1 MRLFPVILL
10 AAVLPSLAL
19 ADAMKGAQ
27 LSASCAHCHGTDGNS
42 SSGQYPTLAG
52 QTPEYS
58 LPPDQGLQGR
68 PAQGSDDVADG
79 RYPDRAGHAGPRR
92 LLLLTERRRGS
103 FKPDP
108 TQVAEGKKI
117 VEEAKCNACHPP
129 SFKGAKEVPR
139 LTRQK
144 YPYLVK
150 QLKDYRDGVRTNDD
164 GLMAPSVKG
173 LTDAQIDAIAQYI
186 SSL

>member
-1 MRLFPVILL
+1 MRWFPAILL
-10 AAVLPSLAL
+10 AAALPSLAL

-52 QTPEYS
+52 QTPEYIS
-58 LPPDQGLQGR
+58 RQIKAFKEGR
-68 PAQGSDDVADG
+68 RKDPMMSPMVGI
-79 RYPDRAGHAGPRR
+79 
-92 LLLLTERRRGS
+92 LTEQDTQDLGDFFSSQSAARGS

-108 TQVAEGKKI
+108 AQVAAGKKL
-117 VEEAKCNACHPP
+117 VEEVKCTACHPP

-150 QLKDYRDGVRTNDD
+150 QMKDFRDGVRTNDD
-164 GLMAPSVKG
+164 GLMGPAVKG
-173 LTDAQIDAIAQYI
+173 LTDEQIDAIAQYI

>member
-1 MRLFPVILL
+1 MRFRLGILL
-10 AAVLPSLAL
+10 AVLLPSVAL

-42 SSGQYPTLAG
+42 SSGQYPNLAG
-52 QTPEYS
+52 QTAEYIYLQIKAFKEGARKDPMMS
-58 LPPDQGLQGR
+58 PMVGILNDQDMRDLAEFYSSQT
-68 PAQGSDDVADG
+68 S
-79 RYPDRAGHAGPRR
+79 
-92 LLLLTERRRGS
+92 TRGS

-108 TQVAEGKKI
+108 ALVAEGKQI
-117 VEEAKCNACHPP
+117 VEAAKCGACHPAT
-129 SFKGAKEVPR
+129 FKGAKEIPR

-150 QLKDYRDGVRTNDD
+150 QLKDFRDGVRTTDN
-164 GLMAPSVKG
+164 GSKAPSVKG
-173 LTDAQIDAIAQYI
+173 LTDAQIEAVAQYI

>member
-1 MRLFPVILL
+1 MRFLPVILL

-52 QTPEYS
+52 QTPEYI
-58 LPPDQGLQGR
+58 QRQIKAFKEGR
-68 PAQGSDDVADG
+68 RKDPMMSPMVGI
-79 RYPDRAGHAGPRR
+79 
-92 LLLLTERRRGS
+92 LTEQDMLDLADFYSSQTASRGS

-108 TQVAEGKKI
+108 ALVAEGKKI

-150 QLKDYRDGVRTNDD
+150 QMKDYREGVRTNDD
-164 GLMAPSVKG
+164 GLMGPPVKG
-173 LTDAQIDAIAQYI
+173 LTDAQIEAIAQYI

>member
-1 MRLFPVILL
+1 MRFLPVILL
-10 AAVLPSLAL
+10 AAFLPSLAL

-42 SSGQYPTLAG
+42 SAGQYPILAG
-52 QTPEYS
+52 QTSEYIYR
-58 LPPDQGLQGR
+58 QIKAFKEGR
-68 PAQGSDDVADG
+68 RKDPMMSPMVGILTDENMQDLADFYSSQSAS
-79 RYPDRAGHAGPRR
+79 RS
-92 LLLLTERRRGS
+92 S

-108 TQVAEGKKI
+108 ALVAEGKKL
-117 VEEAKCNACHPP
+117 VDDAKCSACHPP
-129 SFKGAKEVPR
+129 SFKGAREVPR

-150 QLKDYRDGVRTNDD
+150 QLKAYRDGVRTNDD
-164 GLMAPSVKG
+164 GLMVPSVKAM
-173 LTDAQIDAIAQYI
+173 TDAQIEAVAQYI

>member
-1 MRLFPVILL
+1 MRFIPLLLL
-10 AAVLPSLAL
+10 AVILPSLAL

-42 SSGQYPTLAG
+42 SSGQYPILAG
-52 QTPEYS
+52 QTAEYIYLQIKS
-58 LPPDQGLQGR
+58 FKEGRRKDPMMSPMVGILTDQDMHDL
-68 PAQGSDDVADG
+68 ADF
-79 RYPDRAGHAGPRR
+79 YSSQTAA
-92 LLLLTERRRGS
+92 RGT

-108 TQVAEGKKI
+108 ALVAQGKSI
-117 VEEAKCNACHPP
+117 VEEAKCSACHPP

-150 QLKDYRDGVRTNDD
+150 QLKDYRDGARTNDN
-164 GLMAPSVKG
+164 GLMVPSVKD
-173 LTDAQIDAIAQYI
+173 LTDAQIDAIAHYI